1 MNPSQ
6 NNGNMTAD
14 VQTAKEALLD
24 SQDTWVSAEQA
35 ADTTLQQWNR
45 LLEQQLTERTQEL
58 GRSRVDLRSLATAL
72 DAAEQRERTHLATEL
87 HDYLAQLLVLGRMK
101 IGQLQRLSVPSAGD
115 EMIREIDEVL
125 SQALQ
130 YCQTLMAE
138 LSPPILHE
146 QGLVA
151 GIRALAT
158 QMKRHELEVR
168 VEINSMDECCLPISC
183 TVLLFRSVRELL
195 INTAKHAAVKQAT
208 VRLTC
213 EQGLLQIVVRDESGF
228 DLAASQGP
236 PPPGTENV
244 LSSKIGL
251 LTIRERM
258 KAMNGRFDLASAPK
272 QGTTATLT
280 LPLSPRATTILSE
293 ARRSTMRPFQCDDA

>member
-1 MNPSQ
+1 MNPSK
-6 NNGNMTAD
+6 NNGNLRTN
-14 VQTAKEALLD
+14 VD
-24 SQDTWVSAEQA
+24 SRDIGVSAERA

-45 LLEQQLTERTQEL
+45 LLERQLAERTQEL
-58 GRSRVDLRSLATAL
+58 GRSLVDVRSLTIAL
-72 DAAEQRERTHLATEL
+72 DAAEQRERTHLAAEL
-87 HDYLAQLLVLGRMK
+87 HDYLAQLLVLGRVK
-101 IGQLQRLSVPSAGD
+101 LEQLQRLSVPSAGD
-115 EMIREIDEVL
+115 AMVREVDQVL

-158 QMKRHELEVR
+158 QMKRYELEVR
-168 VEINSMDECCLPISC
+168 VEIDPMDECCLPISC

-195 INTAKHAAVKQAT
+195 INTAKHAAVKQASI
-208 VRLTC
+208 RLTC
-213 EQGLLQIVVRDESGF
+213 DKGLLQIVVRDESGF
-228 DLAASQGP
+228 DLATSTGP
-236 PPPGTENV
+236 QSV
-244 LSSKIGL
+244 DMRSVCSSKIGL

-258 KAMNGRFDLASAPK
+258 KALNGRFDFASAPK

-280 LPLSPRATTILSE
+280 LPIGPRTTTILS
-293 ARRSTMRPFQCDDA
+293 A

>member
-1 MNPSQ
+1 MNPSK
-6 NNGNMTAD
+6 NNGNLRADFDAQDIAGRAERTAH
-14 VQTAKEALLD
+14 
-24 SQDTWVSAEQA
+24 
-35 ADTTLQQWNR
+35 TTLQQRNR
-45 LLEQQLTERTQEL
+45 LLERQLTERTQEV
-58 GRSRVDLRSLATAL
+58 GRSLVDLRSLATAL

-87 HDYLAQLLVLGRMK
+87 HDYLSQLLVLGRMK
-101 IGQLQRLSVPSAGD
+101 LGQLQRLPLPSAGD
-115 EMIREIDEVL
+115 AMIQEVEDVL
-125 SQALQ
+125 TQALQ

-158 QMKRHELEVR
+158 QMKRHDLEVR
-168 VEINSMDECCLPISC
+168 VDLDQVDECTIPISC
-183 TVLLFRSVRELL
+183 AVLLFRSVRELL

-213 EQGLLQIVVRDESGF
+213 DQGLLQIVVRDESGF
-228 DLAASQGP
+228 DLVASQGP
-236 PPPGTENV
+236 PPGGTGSV

-258 KAMNGRFDLASAPK
+258 KALNGRFDFASAPK
-272 QGTTATLT
+272 QGTTAILT
-280 LPLSPRATTILSE
+280 LPIGP
-293 ARRSTMRPFQCDDA
+293 RSTITSA

>member
-1 MNPSQ
+1 MNPSK
-6 NNGNMTAD
+6 NNGNLRTN
-14 VQTAKEALLD
+14 VD
-24 SQDTWVSAEQA
+24 SRDIGVSAERA

-45 LLEQQLTERTQEL
+45 LLERQLAERTQEL
-58 GRSRVDLRSLATAL
+58 GRSLVDVRSLTTAL
-72 DAAEQRERTHLATEL
+72 DAAEQRERTHLAAEL
-87 HDYLAQLLVLGRMK
+87 HDYLAQLLVLGRVK
-101 IGQLQRLSVPSAGD
+101 IEQLQRLSVPSAGD
-115 EMIREIDEVL
+115 AMVREVDQVL

-158 QMKRHELEVR
+158 QMKRYELEVR
-168 VEINSMDECCLPISC
+168 VEIDPMDECCLPISC

-195 INTAKHAAVKQAT
+195 INTAKHAAVKQASI
-208 VRLTC
+208 RLTC
-213 EQGLLQIVVRDESGF
+213 DKGLLQIVVRDESGF
-228 DLAASQGP
+228 DLATSTGP
-236 PPPGTENV
+236 QSADTGSV

-258 KAMNGRFDLASAPK
+258 KALNGRFDFASAPK

-280 LPLSPRATTILSE
+280 LPLGPRTTSTLS
-293 ARRSTMRPFQCDDA
+293 A

>member
-6 NNGNMTAD
+6 NNGNLRAD
-14 VQTAKEALLD
+14 FG
-24 SQDTWVSAEQA
+24 SQDIEVSAERA
-35 ADTTLQQWNR
+35 AHAMLQQRNR
-45 LLEQQLTERTQEL
+45 ILERQLTERTQEL
-58 GRSRVDLRSLATAL
+58 GRSLVDLRSLATAL
-72 DAAEQRERTHLATEL
+72 DAAEQRERTRLAAEL
-87 HDYLAQLLVLGRMK
+87 HDYLAQLLVLGRLK
-101 IGQLQRLSVPSAGD
+101 LGHLQRLPLPSTGD
-115 EMIREIDEVL
+115 AMVQEVDDVFTH
-125 SQALQ
+125 AVQ

-158 QMKRHELEVR
+158 QMKRHDLEVR
-168 VEINSMDECCLPISC
+168 VDLDQVDECDIPLSC
-183 TVLLFRSVRELL
+183 AVLLFRSVRELL

-213 EQGLLQIVVRDESGF
+213 DQGFLQIVVRDESGF
-228 DLAASQGP
+228 DLTASQGP
-236 PPPGTENV
+236 PSAGTGSV
-244 LSSKIGL
+244 LSTKIGL

-258 KAMNGRFDLASAPK
+258 KALNGRFDFASAPK

-280 LPLSPRATTILSE
+280 LPIGPRATTIIS
-293 ARRSTMRPFQCDDA
+293 P

>member
-1 MNPSQ
+1 MNPSK
-6 NNGNMTAD
+6 NNGNLRTN
-14 VQTAKEALLD
+14 VD
-24 SQDTWVSAEQA
+24 SRDIGVSAERA

-45 LLEQQLTERTQEL
+45 LLERQLAERTQEL
-58 GRSRVDLRSLATAL
+58 GRSLVDVRSLTIAL
-72 DAAEQRERTHLATEL
+72 DAAEQRERTHLAAEL
-87 HDYLAQLLVLGRMK
+87 HDYLAQLLVLGRVK
-101 IGQLQRLSVPSAGD
+101 IEQLQRLSVPSAGD
-115 EMIREIDEVL
+115 AMVREVDQVL

-158 QMKRHELEVR
+158 QMKRYELEVR
-168 VEINSMDECCLPISC
+168 VEIDPMDECCLPISC

-195 INTAKHAAVKQAT
+195 INTAKHAAVKQASI
-208 VRLTC
+208 RLTC
-213 EQGLLQIVVRDESGF
+213 DKGLLQIVVRDESGF
-228 DLAASQGP
+228 DLATSTGP
-236 PPPGTENV
+236 QSVDTGSV

-258 KAMNGRFDLASAPK
+258 KALNGRFDFASAPK

-280 LPLSPRATTILSE
+280 LPIGPRTTTILS
-293 ARRSTMRPFQCDDA
+293 A

>member
-1 MNPSQ
+1 MNPSK
-6 NNGNMTAD
+6 NNGNLR
-14 VQTAKEALLD
+14 QTSIHDRNVRD
-24 SQDTWVSAEQA
+24 SQDTGVSAERA

-45 LLEQQLTERTQEL
+45 LLERQLAERTQEL
-58 GRSRVDLRSLATAL
+58 GRSLVDVRSLATAL
-72 DAAEQRERTHLATEL
+72 DAAEQRERTHLAAEL

-101 IGQLQRLSVPSAGD
+101 LEQLQRLSVPSAGD
-115 EMIREIDEVL
+115 AMVREVDQVL
-125 SQALQ
+125 TQALQ

-158 QMKRHELEVR
+158 QMKRYELEVR
-168 VEINSMDECCLPISC
+168 VEIDPMDECCLPISC

-195 INTAKHAAVKQAT
+195 INTAKHAAVKQASI
-208 VRLTC
+208 RLTC
-213 EQGLLQIVVRDESGF
+213 DKGLLQIVVRDESGF
-228 DLAASQGP
+228 DLATSAGP
-236 PPPGTENV
+236 PSAGTREAL

-258 KAMNGRFDLASAPK
+258 KALNGRFDFASAPK

-280 LPLSPRATTILSE
+280 LPIGPRTTSILS
-293 ARRSTMRPFQCDDA
+293 A